1 MWTWCPLFS
10 NIFSYHSCCWSII
23 FTGYVLSGR
32 FRTHARVAVPTA
44 WYCQNIKYSPPSE
57 MKSSV
62 SFWENLNPQLLRTV
76 TETPWMMFGILPYDC
91 YILFW
96 MYEDPSTKWHSIT
109 PQETGSCIV
118 SAVRCSS
125 LSVTVTEGRKW
136 TTLRPRGEFLRMV
149 DVIVFDVPHYLPFI
163 LVPST
168 LMASFNLPK
177 YLSLVKGYVYQS

>member
-1 MWTWCPLFS
+1 
-10 NIFSYHSCCWSII
+10 
-23 FTGYVLSGR
+23 
-32 FRTHARVAVPTA
+32 
-44 WYCQNIKYSPPSE
+44 
-57 MKSSV
+57 
-62 SFWENLNPQLLRTV
+62 
-76 TETPWMMFGILPYDC
+76 
-91 YILFW
+91 

-168 LMASFNLPK
+168 LMASVSLPK
-177 YLSLVKGYVYQS
+177 IFVAGEGLCVPILMWTECWRTWWGMGRHNGRRSRKTAEGTCGGVHSVGLPYWSKYEAPVMSHLFWVRIVNCVQVKLIHCHNMVPH